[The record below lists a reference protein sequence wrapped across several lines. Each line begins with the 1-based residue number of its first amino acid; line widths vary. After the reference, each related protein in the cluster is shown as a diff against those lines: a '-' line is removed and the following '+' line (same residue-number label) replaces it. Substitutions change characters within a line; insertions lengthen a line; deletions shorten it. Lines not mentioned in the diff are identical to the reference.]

1 MFETSVPAPPP
12 IPLPE
17 EPSPAAAFGPILLV
31 EDNPLIAHM
40 VRAMLAEGGLPD
52 ADLVHVETIADAL
65 VALRRRPPCC
75 VLLDLT
81 LPDAEGMDGLLRLRA
96 ERAETAVVVLT
107 ATDDEGLALA
117 AMQEGAE
124 DYLLKGS
131 VDAALLVRS
140 IRHAAERK
148 RAENRRA
155 RHALHDGLTGV
166 PNRELFLDRLTHALA
181 RAQRTHVPPA
191 VFFVDLD
198 GFKAIND
205 RLGHAAGDAVLC
217 AAAERLQA
225 AVRPG
230 DTVARFGGDEF
241 TVLCEELNGPQDAVR
256 VARRLADALAQPLI
270 VERERVALTASV
282 GIALAHLEGTAERLV
297 RNADVAMYQ
306 AKQRGGG
313 DCELFDEA
321 LRAREMERRRIEVG
335 LEEAWERELRILYQ
349 PIVAL
354 DGEAVV
360 GLEAL
365 LRWQHRSGRLIKPEE
380 FLAVAEESGLIV
392 PIGAWVLGAACRDV
406 AAWRAAAP
414 GLSVHVNLS
423 ARQLAEPGLVAG
435 VAGALEDSGLS
446 PEALALEV
454 DETALLA
461 RPAEAERVLRDLKRL
476 GVRIVL
482 DDFGSGF
489 SSVGALQRFPID
501 AVKIDRDVVADVAA
515 PEGEMVVRGLL
526 GLAQGLGL
534 AAVAEGVETDEQRR
548 ALQRLGCP
556 LAQGFHFAPPLSAP
570 EAERLAHHND
580 DNEGKNT

>member
-1 MFETSVPAPPP
+1 MSETSLPPLP
-12 IPLPE
+12 IAVPE
-17 EPSPAAAFGPILLV
+17 EPAPAAAFGPILLV

-40 VRAMLAEGGLPD
+40 VRAMLAEGGLPG

-65 VALRRRPPCC
+65 LALRRRMPAC

-96 ERAETAVVVLT
+96 ETAETAVVVLT

-131 VDAALLVRS
+131 VDADLLVRS
-140 IRHAAERK
+140 IRHATERK

-166 PNRELFLDRLTHALA
+166 PNRELFLDRLSHALA
-181 RAQRTHVPPA
+181 RAQRSHVPPA

-198 GFKAIND
+198 GFKAVND
-205 RLGHAAGDAVLC
+205 RLGHAVGDAVLR
-217 AAAERLQA
+217 AAAERLQK

-256 VARRLADALAQPLI
+256 VARRIVDALAEPLL
-270 VERERVALTASV
+270 VGRERIGLSASV

-354 DGEAVV
+354 DGARVV

-365 LRWQHRSGRLIKPEE
+365 LRWQHRSGRLVKPEE

-392 PIGAWVLGAACRDV
+392 PIGAWVLAAACRDV

-414 GLSVHVNLS
+414 GLSLHVNLS
-423 ARQLAEPGLVAG
+423 ARQLAEPGLAAG
-435 VAGALEDSGLS
+435 VARALEESGLA
-446 PEALALEV
+446 PEALALEIN
-454 DETALLA
+454 ETALLA

-476 GVRIVL
+476 GVRIML

-489 SSVGALQRFPID
+489 SSVGALQRFPVD
-501 AVKIDRDVVADVAA
+501 AVKLDRDVVADVAL
-515 PEGEMVVRGLL
+515 PEGETIVRGLL
-526 GLAQGLGL
+526 GLARGLGL
-534 AAVAEGVETDEQRR
+534 PAVAEGVETEEQRR
-548 ALQRLGCP
+548 TLERLGCP

-570 EAERLAHHND
+570 EAERLARHND
-580 DNEGKNT
+580 DHEGTTT

>member
-1 MFETSVPAPPP
+1 MSEISLSAPLP
-12 IPLPE
+12 IPVPE
-17 EPSPAAAFGPILLV
+17 DPASAAFGPVLLV

-40 VRAMLAEGGLPD
+40 VRAMLAEGGLLHTD
-52 ADLVHVETIADAL
+52 VIHVETIADAL
-65 VALRRRPPCC
+65 GALRERTPGC

-96 ERAETAVVVLT
+96 ETADTAVVILT

-117 AMQEGAE
+117 AMQQGAE
-124 DYLLKGS
+124 DYLLKGT

-148 RAENRRA
+148 HAETRRA

-166 PNRELFLDRLTHALA
+166 PNRELFLDRLSHALA
-181 RAQRTHVPPA
+181 RAQRSHVPPA
-191 VFFVDLD
+191 VFFIDLD

-205 RLGHAAGDAVLC
+205 RLGHTVGDAVLR
-217 AAAERLQA
+217 AAAERLQK

-256 VARRLADALAQPLI
+256 VARRIADALAEPLL
-270 VERERVALTASV
+270 VGRERVALSASV
-282 GIALAHLEGTAERLV
+282 GIALAHLDGTAERLV

-354 DGEAVV
+354 DGATVV

-365 LRWQHRSGRLIKPEE
+365 LRWQHRSGRLVKPEE

-392 PIGAWVLGAACRDV
+392 PIGAWVLAAACRDV
-406 AAWRAAAP
+406 AAWRASAP
-414 GLSVHVNLS
+414 GFSLHVNLS
-423 ARQLAEPGLVAG
+423 ARQLAEPGLAAG
-435 VAGALEDSGLS
+435 VARALEESGLA

-454 DETALLA
+454 NETALLA

-501 AVKIDRDVVADVAA
+501 AVKLDRDVVADVAL
-515 PEGEMVVRGLL
+515 PGGEMIVRGLL
-526 GLAQGLGL
+526 GLARGLGIS
-534 AAVAEGVETDEQRR
+534 AVAEGVETEEQRR
-548 ALQRLGCP
+548 TLERLGCP

-570 EAERLAHHND
+570 EAERLAQHND
-580 DNEGKNT
+580 DHEGTTT